1 MDAEKASENQKGAG
15 RQEWRPHQKSPH
27 RAMFS
32 YKAVDAKGVIVSG
45 ELDAPN
51 RQQAYRQLES
61 QELSPLSLDP
71 VGGGEGP
78 DAGKEGAEVAP
89 VEKTILK
96 QSQVIV
102 FTEEIA
108 DLVEAGLQLDQA
120 LRVMQERQDHPAIK
134 SVSTALRDEL
144 REGTSL
150 SVALNKVSPSF
161 DSLYCNLV
169 AAGELSGSLPQI
181 LRRLTA
187 NLNLIAE
194 LKSRVISA
202 LVYPAFM
209 AAAGFALIVIFMAV
223 LVPQLT
229 NLFRKTGKE
238 LPMMTKLLI
247 QLSDLFAHYWWIGL
261 ALVLLSV
268 VTFKT
273 WVNSPA
279 GRILW
284 DQKKLRIPLV
294 GGVLETWFLTQFA
307 QTLGNLIHNGVPLL
321 SSLRLMAR
329 ATSNLFLRGLV
340 ERLVLLVGDG
350 AAFSTALRQVG
361 SFPPVFIDI
370 VAVGEQ
376 TGRTAAALEK
386 AGNRYDKD
394 LKLKIDRLTTLIQP
408 AIVIVM
414 AVIVCVVAYSII
426 AGIFQS
432 ASGLH
437 GHR

>member
-1 MDAEKASENQKGAG
+1 MAAFA
-15 RQEWRPHQKSPH
+15 
-27 RAMFS
+27 
-32 YKAVDAKGVIVSG
+32 YKAIDANGKTVSG

-51 RQQAYRQLES
+51 KQQAFRQLEVK
-61 QELSPLSLDP
+61 ELEPLSVNLA
-71 VGGGEGP
+71 GGNEN
-78 DAGKEGAEVAP
+78 AEAATRSGS
-89 VEKTILK
+89 EKIVLKRAQIIL
-96 QSQVIV
+96 

-134 SVSTALRDEL
+134 AVSSALRDEL

-150 SVALNKVSPSF
+150 SVALKKVSPSF
-161 DSLYCNLV
+161 DDLYCNLV

-181 LRRLTA
+181 LRRLAA
-187 NLNLIAE
+187 NLVMVAE
-194 LKSRVISA
+194 VQSRVVSA

-209 AAAGFALIVIFMAV
+209 ATAGFALIVIFMAV

-238 LPMMTKLLI
+238 LPMMTKMLI
-247 QLSDLFAHYWWIGL
+247 QLSDGFSHYWWVGL
-261 ALVLLSV
+261 TV
-268 VTFKT
+268 VIAAVVSFKA
-273 WVNSPA
+273 WVSSPA
-279 GRILW
+279 GHASW
-284 DQKKLRIPLV
+284 DAKKLRIPLV
-294 GGVLETWFLTQFA
+294 GGILQTRFLTQFA
-307 QTLGNLIHNGVPLL
+307 QTLGNLILNGVPLM
-321 SSLRLMAR
+321 SGLRLMAR
-329 ATSNLFLRGLV
+329 ATTNVFLRGLV
-340 ERLVLLVGDG
+340 ERVVLLVGEG
-350 AAFSTALRQVG
+350 AAFSTAMRQVG
-361 SFPPVFIDI
+361 TFPAVFIDI

-376 TGRTAAALEK
+376 TGKTASALEK

-394 LKLKIDRLTTLIQP
+394 LNKKIDRLTTLIQP

-414 AVIVCVVAYSII
+414 AIIVCVVAYSII